1 MKKDDDSDEDKP
13 SCKGEAKDDDDT
25 RNEAKA
31 EPKPSLRPGD
41 DAPLE
46 ELGDYWQGTDGLLR
60 RATAHIYRR
69 IIAPECEGGFREWMD
84 AQWEPVVQRHVYPIS
99 RHEFDVLLHIHRVKL
114 LSLLSIL
121 VFIFSLQF
129 GTSCALQC
137 CVARHGALHL
147 RRVSPRVQIAPQVLL
162 QREQAEAASDETK
175 AVVGHNWLTDCGGP
189 AFEELP
195 EFFRDVVFDFESP
208 ALADKYRRFVVA
220 FGGVG
225 NQTWRRRVSGQ
236 GAVPRHKILSPR

>member
-1 MKKDDDSDEDKP
+1 MKKDDSDEDKP

-84 AQWEPVVQRHVYPIS
+84 AHCLV
-99 RHEFDVLLHIHRVKL
+99 
-114 LSLLSIL
+114 LSLIH
-121 VFIFSLQF
+121 I
-129 GTSCALQC
+129 
-137 CVARHGALHL
+137 
-147 RRVSPRVQIAPQVLL
+147 
-162 QREQAEAASDETK
+162 
-175 AVVGHNWLTDCGGP
+175 
-189 AFEELP
+189 
-195 EFFRDVVFDFESP
+195 
-208 ALADKYRRFVVA
+208 
-220 FGGVG
+220 
-225 NQTWRRRVSGQ
+225 
-236 GAVPRHKILSPR
+236 